1 MKIYPISNSI
11 TPYNNQKRQI
21 TTYNQKQKEPY
32 QEILSQVSSYY
43 SNIAFE
49 KKLSYS
55 DFLVSMRRVY
65 KNKSLKNVILSTIN
79 DEKNFIGSG
88 FSANAYNIPG
98 IPDYIIRIERRRF
111 TPQNFINSTI
121 REEKQNELAPNFGQ
135 YIATNGH
142 GFYINKK
149 VIGES
154 HSLPD
159 WSNTIQKIQA
169 GEEIKHRDAKFFLD
183 KLKNLSEFP
192 QNSFDEIAQNINLLN
207 KYTKSEIDIINPNNL
222 IIDNNTKRIGLIDLW
237 YKHIDNGSHEP
248 YNGID
253 SLINLMLDPF
263 IHKKVYNKLSN
274 NDKDKLIEYSTK
286 IINKI
291 LEAGENNGL
300 SRTKNNAMLIY
311 RDFDNTRSKP
321 FAVPAY
327 NEFLEMYND
336 IL

>member
-1 MKIYPISNSI
+1 MKIYPIRNTI
-11 TPYNNQKRQI
+11 TSYKNQKSQI
-21 TTYNQKQKEPY
+21 TKYNQTQREY
-32 QEILSQVSSYY
+32 SQDLSSHISNYY
-43 SNIAFE
+43 SNITFG
-49 KKLSYS
+49 KNLSYS
-55 DFLVSMRRVY
+55 DFLVSIRRVY

-79 DEKNFIGSG
+79 NKENFIGSG
-88 FSANAYNIPG
+88 FSANAYEIPG
-98 IPDYIIRIERRRF
+98 IQDYIIRIERKKF

-121 REEKQNELAPNFGQ
+121 REGKQNELAPNFGQ

-159 WSNTIQKIQA
+159 WSNTIQRIQA
-169 GEEIKHRDAKFFLD
+169 GEDIKHRDAKLFLS
-183 KLKNLSEFP
+183 KIKQLSEFP
-192 QNSFDEIAQNINLLN
+192 QNSFDEIAKNINLLN

-222 IIDNNTKRIGLIDLW
+222 IIDNNTKHIGVIDLW
-237 YKHIDNGSHEP
+237 YKHIDNGSQEP

-263 IHKKVYNKLSN
+263 IHKKVYNKLSHS
-274 NDKDKLIEYSTK
+274 DKEKLIEYSTH
-286 IINKI
+286 IINKVF
-291 LEAGENNGL
+291 EAGKNNGL

-311 RDFDNTRSKP
+311 TDFDNTRAKP

-327 NEFLEMYND
+327 NEFLEMYSD